1 MFLFFKGTDAGASAV
16 SFRVWVQS
24 VITGACLDSNRP
36 QFKTSPS
43 GPVTG
48 VVHLISAPALERVL
62 LEFDIAAW
70 RTECAAIGV
79 YAGSILKVMGSQS
92 QMEVCL
98 QPVGPFRTCKC
109 YKLMGT

>member
-1 MFLFFKGTDAGASAV
+1 VGT
-16 SFRVWVQS
+16 

-36 QFKTSPS
+36 QFKTQPIE
-43 GPVTG
+43 PVKG

-62 LEFDIAAW
+62 LGFDIAAW
-70 RTECAAIGV
+70 RTDCAANGIYG
-79 YAGSILKVMGSQS
+79 GSLMKVMGSQG